1 MAAGA
6 RTWRGE
12 YRCDPA
18 LASGKAQTAREVAC
32 ESRHEPRK
40 DANMDDRIEDAG
52 NGVLFRNEKR

>member
-1 MAAGA
+1 VQWRPAPAPGAVSIAAIPH
-6 RTWRGE
+6 W
-12 YRCDPA
+12 
-18 LASGKAQTAREVAC
+18 LAAKHKQLAC